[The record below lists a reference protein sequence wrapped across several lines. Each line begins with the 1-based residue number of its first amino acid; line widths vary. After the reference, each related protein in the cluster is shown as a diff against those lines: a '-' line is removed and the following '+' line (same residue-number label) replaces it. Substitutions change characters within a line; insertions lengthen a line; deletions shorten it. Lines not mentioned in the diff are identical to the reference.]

1 MNNGRQVAV
10 QALLRVE
17 TADSYSN
24 IVLDRLLESS
34 RLSARDR
41 AFSSALFYGVLEKKL
56 TLDYVISQYSSL
68 PFGKMDPL
76 VRQLLRLAI
85 YQIVY
90 MDGVP
95 EAAHM
100 TEDLGGAKVYL
111 KREDLNHTG
120 AHKINNVLGQV
131 LLAKKMGKGRA
142 AGFINGV
149 LRSFLRAGGEI
160 RLPQPGKD
168 RAGWLSLAYSIPRPL
183 IKLWQNQYPKEDAE
197 ALLRGMT
204 GHAPLFVRVN
214 TRRIDAPGLCSRLAE
229 EGVKAQPFPDFSD
242 CVVLYHAGALEHL
255 EAFRQGLFHV
265 QDLSGQVCA
274 SALGVRPGMRVLEFA
289 FSPTADSAYLPHNCV
304 ENCVCYAGTHDNAPL
319 ALWRQEAEPEEID
332 FAVQYLGLNER
343 EGFNRGVLRGGMTSP
358 ASLFV
363 AQMQDWLELGKGS
376 RINTPGTGR
385 DNWQWRLLPGELTV
399 KLIGGIR
406 EMTRIYGRLPA
417 KQSKT

>member
-17 TADSYSN
+17 IADSYSN

-95 EAAHM
+95 ESAAVN
-100 TEDLGGAKVYL
+100 ESV
-111 KREDLNHTG
+111 E
-120 AHKINNVLGQV
+120 
-131 LLAKKMGKGRA
+131 LAKKMGKGRA

-168 RAGWLSLAYSIPRPL
+168 RASWLSLAYSIPRPL

-214 TRRIDAPGLCSRLAE
+214 TRLIFPTALCCTMQERWNTWKRFGRACFMCRIFPGRFARRRWAFGRGC
-229 EGVKAQPFPDFSD
+229 GFWI
-242 CVVLYHAGALEHL
+242 VVLHRAGNPL
-255 EAFRQGLFHV
+255 RWR
-265 QDLSGQVCA
+265 SGW
-274 SALGVRPGMRVLEFA
+274 RMP
-289 FSPTADSAYLPHNCV
+289 
-304 ENCVCYAGTHDNAPL
+304 EN
-319 ALWRQEAEPEEID
+319 
-332 FAVQYLGLNER
+332 
-343 EGFNRGVLRGGMTSP
+343 
-358 ASLFV
+358 
-363 AQMQDWLELGKGS
+363 
-376 RINTPGTGR
+376 
-385 DNWQWRLLPGELTV
+385 
-399 KLIGGIR
+399 
-406 EMTRIYGRLPA
+406 
-417 KQSKT
+417 